1 MTILDQELTVQKFH
15 SGKVNVL
22 VATSVAEEGLDIPDC
37 NMVVRFDQCNTM
49 IQYVQSRGRARQA
62 SSRLYHFAQ
71 VGHSAQRSLLL
82 DIREQENQMRLF
94 CATRPEDRRV
104 DAPGASIEYLLS
116 RRAKERIFT
125 VKSTGAKLT
134 YRVSLELLAEF
145 VHSLPTE
152 STSNR
157 VGPEYVV
164 RAVPSGFRAEV
175 ILPDTSP
182 VTTMVGN
189 CESSKQ
195 LAKCA
200 AAFDMCKELRGQK
213 CLDEWLRP
221 AFTKQ
226 LPAMRNKRLALTSTK
241 VAEYPM
247 QIKPELWSARGF
259 PEELYI
265 TIFNL
270 ASTDA
275 LQRSS
280 APLAFLTRTP
290 MPRVG
295 NIPLFFTSR
304 QRSTLELVPLE
315 HSIGIS
321 KNQVYTLTNFTLRIF
336 QDVFSKTYAAEPE
349 KLPYYLAP
357 LRHDRPLDFS
367 GLDFGS
373 PCDLLDWEQ
382 MAFVEARDFVE
393 ANQLTHS
400 QLSDRYVVDPHN
412 GARKFY
418 TSHVVPHLKGSDSQ
432 IPSAPRSA
440 RVTRAMRNAPDDIWN
455 YSVSLWSN
463 SRSKIEPNEQLPVV
477 QAKHINIRRNLLD
490 STDVVEPFAACY
502 LVLQTLRISAV
513 CLTFLQPIP
522 CS

>member
-1 MTILDQELTVQKFH
+1 MTIRDQELTVQKFH

-37 NMVVRFDQCNTM
+37 NMVVRFDRCNTM

-104 DAPGASIEYLLS
+104 DTPGASIEYLLS
-116 RRAKERIFT
+116 KRAKERVFI

-134 YRVSLELLAEF
+134 YRVSLELLADF
-145 VHSLPTE
+145 VHTLPTE
-152 STSNR
+152 NISSK

-164 RAVPSGFRAEV
+164 RAIPGGFRAEV

-182 VTTMVGN
+182 VISMVGTR
-189 CESSKQ
+189 ESSKQ

-221 AFTKQ
+221 VFTKQ
-226 LPAMRNKRLALTSTK
+226 LPAMRNKRLALTSTN

-247 QIKPELWSARGF
+247 QVKPELWSARGF

-265 TIFNL
+265 TIFRL
-270 ASTDA
+270 ASTEA

-280 APLAFLTRTP
+280 APMAFLTRSP

-295 NIPLFFTSR
+295 DIPLFFTS
-304 QRSTLELVPLE
+304 QHCSTLEFVPLQ
-315 HSIGIS
+315 HSIAIS
-321 KNQVYTLTNFTLRIF
+321 KKQVHTLTNFTLRIF
-336 QDVFSKTYAAEPE
+336 QDVFSKKYAAEPE

-357 LRHDRPLDFS
+357 LRNDHPRGFS
-367 GLDFGS
+367 GLDIRG

-382 MAFVEARDFVE
+382 LAFVEAREFVE
-393 ANQLTHS
+393 VSELTHS
-400 QLSDRYVVDPHN
+400 QLGDRYVVDPHD

-440 RVTRAMRNAPDDIWN
+440 RAIRAMRNATDDIWN

-463 SRSKIEPNEQLPVV
+463 SRSKIEPDEELPVIE
-477 QAKHINIRRNLLD
+477 AKHINIRRNLLD
-490 STDVVEPFAACY
+490 NTDVVEPFAACY
-502 LVLQTLRISAV
+502 LVLQTLRISTV
-513 CLTFLQPIP
+513 CSVSHPPIP
-522 CS
+522 SS